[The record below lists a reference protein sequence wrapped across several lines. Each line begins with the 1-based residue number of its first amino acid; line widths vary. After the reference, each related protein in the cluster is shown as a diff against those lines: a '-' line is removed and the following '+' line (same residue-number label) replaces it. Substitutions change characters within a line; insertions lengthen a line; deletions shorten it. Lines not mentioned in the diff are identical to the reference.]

1 MPKQALT
8 IKTYPALLS
17 QLQKVFIEGMHRIEE
32 EKVKTYWRT
41 GQIISD
47 YILESKERADYGD
60 NLFEKLSPD
69 LGVSERTLNRA
80 VQFYRSFPIS
90 SMSTKLNWSHYS
102 ALLSVKDKE
111 KRDLLVEKT
120 IKKEWTSQQ
129 LEDAVRLENLKI
141 EEPEVKPAQ
150 SAVKLSVTRARLFTY
165 KVLEPSYLTATEEN
179 IVVDVGFYINTS
191 VALKGIAKPKDGQI
205 VESTKTASGYSFKT
219 SDAKPR
225 ELYTYKAQVERVV
238 DADTIWVNIDC
249 GFDIWIRQKL
259 RLRSIDA
266 PELDTAKGKEAKQFV
281 ESVLSKV
288 SFVVI
293 KTHGSD
299 KYDRYLAD
307 VFYQKD
313 EENPQSVLSEGIFLN
328 QELLDLGLAIKI

>member
-1 MPKQALT
+1 LNARKALGLMYWKTGERIVKAEQEGQEKAPYGKQLIKRLSEDLT
-8 IKTYPALLS
+8 AKFGSGFSEGHLEKMRRFYLENPISPPA
-17 QLQKVFIEGMHRIEE
+17 
-32 EKVKTYWRT
+32 
-41 GQIISD
+41 
-47 YILESKERADYGD
+47 
-60 NLFEKLSPD
+60 EKLSLSHQIEALSIKDPKRRKI
-69 LGVSERTLNRA
+69 LLEKAIRKNLTRS
-80 VQFYRSFPIS
+80 QFRELIHNEKIS
-90 SMSTKLNWSHYS
+90 L
-102 ALLSVKDKE
+102 
-111 KRDLLVEKT
+111 
-120 IKKEWTSQQ
+120 
-129 LEDAVRLENLKI
+129 
-141 EEPEVKPAQ
+141 EPELTEIEPPKEP
-150 SAVKLSVTRARLFTY
+150 VKLSVTRSRLFTY

-219 SDAKPR
+219 SDAKPK
-225 ELYTYKAQVERVV
+225 ELYTYKALVERVV
-238 DADTIWVNIDC
+238 DGDTIWVNIDC

-299 KYDRYLAD
+299 KYDRYLTD
-307 VFYQKD
+307 VFYPPLELRRAGLKD
-313 EENPQSVLSEGIFLN
+313 EENPQSVLNEGIFLN